1 MLSLAEHQNAML
13 DLLKGRPCPPID
25 DAYLA
30 RIEGS
35 PELDLLRE
43 VAVFW
48 RMLAIESGCPWLAQL
63 LKRRGELEH
72 AVEAFYRAEDV
83 SPYAE
88 RATEQFVSRLSAST
102 DSLIAHMAA
111 TEGALIRVRRG
122 DAQPFALDWD
132 RNPNLV
138 FEALGSGGGLPPP
151 EEGCVYRLHIARDLP
166 GLVRCERIVL

>member
-1 MLSLAEHQNAML
+1 MLSLAEHQHAML
-13 DLLKGRPCPPID
+13 DLLKGRPLPPGD

-48 RMLAIESGCPWLAQL
+48 RMLAVESGCPWLAQL
-63 LKRRGELEH
+63 LKRRGELERE
-72 AVEAFYRAEDV
+72 VEAFYRTEDV

-88 RATEQFVSRLSAST
+88 RATEQFVDRLSNNA
-102 DSLIAHMAA
+102 DPLIAHMAA
-111 TEGALIRVRRG
+111 TEAALIRVRQG
-122 DAQPFALDWD
+122 DAHPVALDWD
-132 RNPNLV
+132 RNPDRV
-138 FEALGSGGGLPPP
+138 FEALGSGGELPPP

-166 GLVRCERIVL
+166 GLIRCERLAA